1 MTPEQKKRN
10 ARTGWILASV
20 ALQFGLGLCKR
31 GLGAGTLG
39 GAHPRHRR

>member
-20 ALQFGLGLCKR
+20 AIAFFIGVFVKMAWIG
-31 GLGAGTLG
+31 
-39 GAHPRHRR
+39 H